1 MDADPSNPRQSL
13 SATAALSFVKGIL
26 PGDLVKPPSQRQSP
40 GILAKALQVHL
51 NDLCR
56 LQKPVADSELTQAF
70 LLDQA
75 VCVVVE
81 LHSILMTLIQKL
93 DEVQTN
99 AEQQAQEQAE
109 HCGIRQSEAN
119 VLHEAMSEENCSLR
133 SAKAEHSSNTCLSS
147 LQAPEWHK
155 RHTRLLCGSL
165 KGIDFAAFIRGA
177 GMQGV
182 A

>member
-109 HCGIRQSEAN
+109 AIH
-119 VLHEAMSEENCSLR
+119 HLR
-133 SAKAEHSSNTCLSS
+133 RTLNLISNTACTSRD
-147 LQAPEWHK
+147 H
-155 RHTRLLCGSL
+155 RRT
-165 KGIDFAAFIRGA
+165 AASDNQRQMFCTK
-177 GMQGV
+177 Q
-182 A
+182 